1 MRTSSTNS
9 IMIGIAICDLI
20 VLSENVYER
29 VQGYWFFNY
38 DNPCVNDFKYWYLY
52 SLHVGEILQ
61 TIFEKASFGL
71 GVSLALTRLVIM
83 KAAGTTL
90 KISKPLFGYLLILVL
105 VGLSSVHSLY
115 YFRIF
120 SFNPMGNW
128 EPIETCTGYPANYSE
143 PAFYRGY
150 QDNKIRSQIVTR
162 YKMING
168 VFRILVS
175 VAYPILAILLIFE
188 IRKSAKFASKALN
201 SKISEERYRTCRMI
215 IVMTVF
221 YVIASTPTGF
231 SEYVQLF
238 VTLGYNSIWGTL
250 LIYGTYLI
258 SAVVCLNASSHAFI
272 NFAMSSKYRQTVKTC
287 LGMEKQQQQQGS
299 MVLVSILVSVS
310 YPILTV
316 FLFFELRKSAKFA
329 SKALSKRS
337 AEERHR
343 TSRMILVKSI
353 FYVIAST
360 PAGISEYVV
369 LFVTIEPQSIL
380 ETLVGYGSIFISALF
395 CLNASSHGIISLTM
409 STKYRE
415 TVKKCLG
422 WEKQRQGSIISVSR
436 WKSER

>member
-1 MRTSSTNS
+1 MSLNDELIVFVAKNVLFFQFVTSSIGSVLNVPHLFILLHNSMRTSSTNS

-90 KISKPLFGYLLILVL
+90 KISKPLFGYLIILI
-105 VGLSSVHSLY
+105 
-115 YFRIF
+115 F
-120 SFNPMGNW
+120 
-128 EPIETCTGYPANYSE
+128 
-143 PAFYRGY
+143 
-150 QDNKIRSQIVTR
+150 
-162 YKMING
+162 
-168 VFRILVS
+168 VS

-299 MVLVSILVSVS
+299 MVLVS
-310 YPILTV
+310 
-316 FLFFELRKSAKFA
+316 A
-329 SKALSKRS
+329 SKN
-337 AEERHR
+337 
-343 TSRMILVKSI
+343 
-353 FYVIAST
+353 
-360 PAGISEYVV
+360 
-369 LFVTIEPQSIL
+369 QSH
-380 ETLVGYGSIFISALF
+380 S
-395 CLNASSHGIISLTM
+395 
-409 STKYRE
+409 
-415 TVKKCLG
+415 
-422 WEKQRQGSIISVSR
+422 
-436 WKSER
+436 